1 MLALCCAVPPLQKKK
16 MNVDVLLCVPGSCRA
31 HGDGMGPS
39 WLNKRTAAATFLIAW
54 AGVLHYNMMD
64 VQKQL
69 SQVRDDKTLESGE
82 EEKPTKKTLVVKLST
97 TED

>member
-1 MLALCCAVPPLQKKK
+1 
-16 MNVDVLLCVPGSCRA
+16 
-31 HGDGMGPS
+31 MGPS

-69 SQVRDDKTLESGE
+69 SQNKCDDKTTGE
-82 EEKPTKKTLVVKLST
+82 EEKPTKKTLTVKLST

>member
-1 MLALCCAVPPLQKKK
+1 
-16 MNVDVLLCVPGSCRA
+16 
-31 HGDGMGPS
+31 MGPS

-69 SQVRDDKTLESGE
+69 SQVKSQDDKTTLESTKGE
-82 EEKPTKKTLVVKLST
+82 EEKPTKKTLTVKLST

>member
-1 MLALCCAVPPLQKKK
+1 
-16 MNVDVLLCVPGSCRA
+16 
-31 HGDGMGPS
+31 MGPS

-69 SQVRDDKTLESGE
+69 SQNKSDDKTTQ
-82 EEKPTKKTLVVKLST
+82 EKPTKKTLTVKLST

>member
-1 MLALCCAVPPLQKKK
+1 M
-16 MNVDVLLCVPGSCRA
+16 
-31 HGDGMGPS
+31 
-39 WLNKRTAAATFLIAW
+39 NKRTAAATFLIAW

-69 SQVRDDKTLESGE
+69 SQNKSDDKTQ
-82 EEKPTKKTLVVKLST
+82 EKPTKKTLTLKLST